1 MPQEFFD
8 YVKRDN
14 EQAPDWASVGATIS
28 DDLTTISE
36 ERQAKR
42 AEIEQ
47 STQKAVDALNQQE
60 MGANQTLNQMIM
72 DGSRQSTNYLLQQ
85 DKLMKANKIKPEQY
99 MISKQ
104 AQLDDWNTLSGTV
117 KGWNADYDEYKARME
132 DGTSAGMER
141 SMAEWNEEF
150 GNVSNKSIVVNPTN
164 GRLYM
169 TTRNEDGS
177 VNTDPDKMVTVN
189 ALNNRLKD
197 RVEKYDL
204 NGQVQNQ
211 VDQLGQIVKVIN
223 KDGIMT
229 MDDIRQNK
237 EFLAAEDKMVTALMN
252 TPRNVSSILSDY
264 VGGYGFTQDPKLKGQ
279 KDEAGN
285 EMILLVPDKNGLY
298 QPEFTTDQSDAARD
312 HVKMQLEMQLG
323 HKETPKAARQ
333 GRQSTQADR
342 NARTKKK
349 EESYLYQT
357 AVDVA
362 KGEEAAVQRVV
373 RDTDVSNIVLDEGTN
388 EWVVQFDDQAR
399 ADERY
404 ASSGDSE
411 TDALWLFNY
420 TVGDNFASQYGSTS
434 AESARRS
441 WSGQGGAS
449 TTALGERQ
457 GIEQTSVSD
466 INLSTGERLYDEVNR
481 VLLDK
486 DLSLS
491 DQVRD
496 MNDIVG
502 RMVLPKGMTAKD
514 IDIYK
519 SGGKLHIKSDAL
531 GIAESYSVNQA
542 ADGVM
547 DSLQNIIDAAV
558 EQYNTSTQ
566 ASSGGSSAGDD
577 IFNP

>member
-1 MPQEFFD
+1 MPTEFFD

-14 EQAPDWASVGATIS
+14 ENAPDWSSVTSTIS
-28 DDLTTISE
+28 DDLTAISE
-36 ERQAKR
+36 DRQAR
-42 AEIEQ
+42 RTEIDQ

-72 DGSRQSTNYLLQQ
+72 DGSRASTSYLLNQ

-104 AQLDDWNTLSGTV
+104 AQLDDWDTLTGAV
-117 KGWNADYDEYKARME
+117 KGWNKDYDEYKTRME
-132 DGTSAGMER
+132 SDTSAGMER

-169 TTRNEDGS
+169 ATRNEDGS
-177 VNTDPDKMVTVN
+177 INTDPDKMVTVN

-204 NGQVQNQ
+204 NGSVQNQ
-211 VDQLGQIVKVIN
+211 VAKLGQIVRVIN

-229 MDDIRQNK
+229 QDDIRQNPAFI
-237 EFLAAEDKMVTALMN
+237 EAEDKMVTALMS

-264 VGGYGFTQDPKLKGQ
+264 VGGYGFTQDPSQKG
-279 KDEAGN
+279 KMDDNGN

-298 QPEFTTDQSDAARD
+298 QPEFTGDQTEKARD

-342 NARTKKK
+342 NARTKRK

-362 KGEEAAVQRVV
+362 QGKEDAVQRVI
-373 RDTDVSNIVLDEGTN
+373 RDTDVSNIVLDDATN
-388 EWVVQFDDQAR
+388 EWVVQFDDSAR

-404 ASSGDSE
+404 QSSGDSE

-434 AESARRS
+434 AESARRA
-441 WSGQGGAS
+441 WSGKGGAS

-481 VLLDK
+481 VLLDE
-486 DLSLS
+486 DLNIN
-491 DQVRD
+491 DQIRD
-496 MNDIVG
+496 INDIIN

-514 IDIYK
+514 VK
-519 SGGKLHIKSDAL
+519 VSKVGGKLGIKSDSL
-531 GIAESYSVNQA
+531 GIPLKTYSVNNA
-542 ADGVM
+542 SEGLM
-547 DSLQNIIDAAV
+547 ESLQMIIDAAV
-558 EQYNTSTQ
+558 EQYNASSQ
-566 ASSGGSSAGDD
+566 SSSGGGAAGDD
-577 IFNP
+577 IFK